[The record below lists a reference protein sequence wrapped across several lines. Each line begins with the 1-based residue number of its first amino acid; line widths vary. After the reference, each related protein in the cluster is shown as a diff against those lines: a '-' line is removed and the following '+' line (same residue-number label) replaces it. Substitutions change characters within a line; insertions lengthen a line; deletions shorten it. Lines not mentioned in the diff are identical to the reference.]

1 MERLGIAAGGLVALP
16 FPRDHVHERR
26 AVHFQHERQNVAQ
39 LGDIVAVDGSGAHDA
54 ERFVDHGMGNHHLL
68 EGFLHVLAEAE
79 QPAGRRT
86 ALLHGRLQALARLA
100 VMAVGADVA
109 QMLHEGAHV
118 ARDGHLVVVQDDDE
132 RQLLVAHV
140 VQRLEGHAASE
151 RRVADEGHHL
161 LVGALQLTRLRETR
175 GDGKRVG
182 RVTRR
187 VHVVRALRWLGEAGK
202 AAVGAQCFERLAPAG
217 EQLVG
222 VGLVPHV
229 EHHAVARHVEQALQ
243 GHDDVHGAQRRRHMS
258 PGDRGGGDDLLA
270 DLAGENGQLLIV
282 EHLQIGRRADSIEYA
297 RDIHRRFPLGLAGRG
312 RVSGRRRVG

>member
-1 MERLGIAAGGLVALP
+1 
-16 FPRDHVHERR
+16 
-26 AVHFQHERQNVAQ
+26 
-39 LGDIVAVDGSGAHDA
+39 
-54 ERFVDHGMGNHHLL
+54 
-68 EGFLHVLAEAE
+68 
-79 QPAGRRT
+79 
-86 ALLHGRLQALARLA
+86 
-100 VMAVGADVA
+100 
-109 QMLHEGAHV
+109 MLHEGAHV

-187 VHVVRALRWLGEAGK
+187 VRVVRALRWLGEAGK

-217 EQLVG
+217 EQFVG

-270 DLAGENGQLLIV
+270 DLAGENGQLLVV

-297 RDIHRRFPLGLAGRG
+297 RDIHGRFPLGLAGRG